1 MLNLPRPTGSTP
13 NVDLINAIYCLFSDN
28 ITCINTW
35 GFYLFSN
42 EFDDEPELR
51 NKIGVIWLV
60 SLLDS
65 LEGEKRA
72 LEDYESEAIRRGL
85 SHLVDICKQAS
96 RFFRIV
102 EEVLSLY
109 SKEEQI
115 FLNDLRNQ
123 FVHSWLARRHVNEFQ
138 ITYFNGTAMVR
149 ERITQEYFNSVVQPF
164 YMAGTLDNTLNK
176 LISRFMARKLKYWG
190 AIEEIKR
197 SLPLLQEAMVKG
209 KVFVFASLSV

>member
-1 MLNLPRPTGSTP
+1 MLNLPKPTGSTP
-13 NVDLINAIYCLFSDN
+13 NADLINAIYCLFSDN

-35 GFYLFSN
+35 GFYLFSS
-42 EFDDEPELR
+42 EFDKEPELR
-51 NKIGVIWLV
+51 NKIGVIWVV

-65 LEGEKRA
+65 LEGERRA
-72 LEDYESEAIRRGL
+72 LEDYETEAILRGL
-85 SHLVDICKQAS
+85 PHLVDVCKQAS

-109 SKEEQI
+109 TKEEQI

-123 FVHSWLARRHVNEFQ
+123 FVHSWLARRHVKEFQ
-138 ITYFNGTAMVR
+138 ITYYDGTSMVR

-164 YMAGTLDNTLNK
+164 YMARSLDKTLRT
-176 LISRFMARKLKYWG
+176 LISRFMARKLRYWG

-197 SLPLLQEAMVKG
+197 SLPLLQEAMVKDQI
-209 KVFVFASLSV
+209 FVFASLSV